1 MTKCWA
7 MLKLLYP
14 GDNYVRDF
22 SGTTNPTD
30 TIEAQIVASGYETQQ
45 ARSAFQI
52 TEGTMSWGFAHQDL
66 PQPCN
71 FMK

>member
-7 MLKLLYP
+7 MRKLLYP

-22 SGTTNPTD
+22 SGTTNPNRSLYISGQLEKMEMLENS
-30 TIEAQIVASGYETQQ
+30 IEAQIVATGYETQQ

-52 TEGTMSWGFAHQDL
+52 TEG
-66 PQPCN
+66 
-71 FMK
+71 